1 MENEVSRRNFLKK
14 SLTVSTGAA
23 LAASFEEKVLLGKLS
38 EKEQK
43 QKQEKA
49 DSEHGMPRGKIGSLD
64 VSRVICGGNLI
75 GGFAHSR
82 DLIYVS
88 SIIKAYHTDEKVF
101 ETLELAE
108 ERGVNT
114 ILTNPVSAPVI
125 NRYWNERG
133 GKIQWFSDCGVWK
146 DIKEGIKRSVDLG
159 AHAIYFHG
167 GMADGAAKSGKAT
180 YIGEVVEYGKTFK
193 LPTGVGAHCLETV
206 KACVKEGI
214 KPDFWMKTLHPDNY
228 WSATPKENR
237 RDFDEISGLF
247 PEHDKHHDN
256 MWCINPQ
263 ETIEYMKNL
272 KEPWIAFKVMAAG
285 AIHPSQGFKFA
296 FESGADFIC
305 AGMFDF
311 QILEDTIIAKKI
323 LNDKTLNEKRPRPWC
338 A

>member
-1 MENEVSRRNFLKK
+1 
-14 SLTVSTGAA
+14 
-23 LAASFEEKVLLGKLS
+23 
-38 EKEQK
+38 
-43 QKQEKA
+43 
-49 DSEHGMPRGKIGSLD
+49 
-64 VSRVICGGNLI
+64 
-75 GGFAHSR
+75 
-82 DLIYVS
+82 
-88 SIIKAYHTDEKVF
+88 
-101 ETLELAE
+101 
-108 ERGVNT
+108 
-114 ILTNPVSAPVI
+114 
-125 NRYWNERG
+125 
-133 GKIQWFSDCGVWK
+133 
-146 DIKEGIKRSVDLG
+146 
-159 AHAIYFHG
+159 
-167 GMADGAAKSGKAT
+167 
-180 YIGEVVEYGKTFK
+180 
-193 LPTGVGAHCLETV
+193 
-206 KACVKEGI
+206 
-214 KPDFWMKTLHPDNY
+214 MKTLHPDNY